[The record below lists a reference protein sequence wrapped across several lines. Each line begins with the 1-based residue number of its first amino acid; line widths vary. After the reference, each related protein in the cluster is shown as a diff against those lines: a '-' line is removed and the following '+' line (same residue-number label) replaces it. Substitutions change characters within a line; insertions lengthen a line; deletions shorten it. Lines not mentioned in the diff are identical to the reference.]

1 MHFRRIGLPLLL
13 VLAAACAPG
22 VPGTIVTVGVLVA
35 VSPSSAVVPPG
46 ASQKFQAAVFGSSDT
61 AVAWSVQE
69 SSGGSIRADGTY
81 IAPAAAGSYHVV
93 ATSHADPTK
102 SSAAPV
108 SVTVPIVIALTP
120 SSSALQTGASLKF
133 QASVSGTTDTVVA
146 WSVQEIG
153 GGSIGGDGTLHRA
166 CDVRHVLPDSLYL
179 SSKPAFFGANPWPW
193 VDPVGT
199 TKLFT
204 LPAKARWDSG
214 KPNP

>member
-46 ASQKFQAAVFGSSDT
+46 APAKFQAAAFGSG
-61 AVAWSVQE
+61 AAAGAWSVQE

-120 SSSALQTGASLKF
+120 SS
-133 QASVSGTTDTVVA
+133 
-146 WSVQEIG
+146 
-153 GGSIGGDGTLHRA
+153 
-166 CDVRHVLPDSLYL
+166 
-179 SSKPAFFGANPWPW
+179 PA
-193 VDPVGT
+193 
-199 TKLFT
+199 
-204 LPAKARWDSG
+204 
-214 KPNP
+214 

>member
-46 ASQKFQAAVFGSSDT
+46 ASQKFQATVFGSSDT

-69 SSGGSIRADGTY
+69 SSGGSIGADGTY

-108 SVTVPIVIALTP
+108 SVTVPI
-120 SSSALQTGASLKF
+120 
-133 QASVSGTTDTVVA
+133 
-146 WSVQEIG
+146 
-153 GGSIGGDGTLHRA
+153 GGDGTYTAPAMSGTYFPTRSTFPASRPSSAQIPGRVGGPGRYHETLHA
-166 CDVRHVLPDSLYL
+166 P
-179 SSKPAFFGANPWPW
+179 GEGQ
-193 VDPVGT
+193 VGQ
-199 TKLFT
+199 
-204 LPAKARWDSG
+204 R
-214 KPNP
+214 